1 MHLNRVGS
9 TGRGG
14 KRGAGDLRV
23 GMIFS
28 AVFHLLVVL
37 FAVFGL
43 PQLMSPPP
51 EVAPPV
57 IVELAQL
64 GDKTTP
70 PPRQVEAPK
79 PEVKAEPAK
88 EEPKVEP
95 PKPPE
100 PKPEPPKPEPKPEPP
115 KPEPKPEP
123 PKPVPPPPPPKVE
136 PEPVPVPVPAPK
148 PKPPEPPKEQ
158 PKPDPLKDIKPPPK
172 RPPPKDDFD
181 TLLKSVDKMRP
192 KESAPAKPQQQ
203 AAVGSKTVNSPS
215 SDLSSQPTVS
225 EKDYIVAQIWPR
237 WNVDLGAKGADTL
250 QITVKAIVQPDGTV
264 TSARLDVDPERYRTD
279 SFFRAAADAAL
290 RAVLSASPL
299 KPPPTRPDLFRNDPN
314 YVVRFD
320 PRSMVR

>member
-1 MHLNRVGS
+1 MAMHLNRVGS

-28 AVFHLLVVL
+28 AVFHLLLVL

-57 IVELAQL
+57 VVELAQL
-64 GDKTTP
+64 GEKTTP

-79 PEVKAEPAK
+79 PEEKPEPAK

-100 PKPEPPKPEPKPEPP
+100 PKPEPPKPEP
-115 KPEPKPEP
+115 

-136 PEPVPVPVPAPK
+136 PELAPVPVPAPK

-181 TLLKSVDKMRP
+181 TLLKSVDKMRS
-192 KESAPAKPQQQ
+192 KETPPAKPQQQ
-203 AAVGSKTVNSPS
+203 AALGSKTVNSPS
-215 SDLSSQPTVS
+215 SDPNAQPTVS
-225 EKDYIVAQIWPR
+225 EQDWVRAQIEPR
-237 WNVDLGAKGADTL
+237 WNFDVGARDPQSLAVDVRIL
-250 QITVKAIVQPDGTV
+250 INPDGTV
-264 TSARLDVDPERYRTD
+264 VQANAMVDQGRYASD
-279 SFFRAAADAAL
+279 SYYRAAADTARRAAL
-290 RAVLSASPL
+290 AASPL
-299 KPPPTRPDLFRNDPN
+299 KAPPGHPDFFREYPAITL
-314 YVVRFD
+314 RFD
-320 PRSMVR
+320 PRNLIR